1 MSLGSPKTSE
11 KKKFV
16 PNFNVARVKRDPDEP
31 KVGVKKEGAGGKPR
45 KKQEHKKDKK
55 ERPELIQTMGSVFS
69 EVRKRKYQFDST
81 GRPLGQY
88 FRPLQCIGRHS
99 PFWSIFAFLWS
110 MLYQNG

>member
-45 KKQEHKKDKK
+45 KKQEHKKG
-55 ERPELIQTMGSVFS
+55 Q
-69 EVRKRKYQFDST
+69 KREARVDSDH
-81 GRPLGQY
+81 GLSFQ
-88 FRPLQCIGRHS
+88 
-99 PFWSIFAFLWS
+99 
-110 MLYQNG
+110 